1 MDRYLFDGKF
11 YDSFSDALDAH
22 DDALA
27 RFHDAHE
34 LGALTLP
41 QLVRVVKARV
51 GDVIGPIVVVDV
63 DDFDELGG
71 AA

>member
-1 MDRYLFDGKF
+1 MDRYLFNGTF
-11 YDSFSDALDAH
+11 YDSFSDALDAR

-27 RFHDAHE
+27 SLTIAHE

-41 QLVRVVKARV
+41 QLAHAIARV

-63 DDFDELGG
+63 NDFDELGG